1 VLVRLLSNAAKFTE
15 AGQITLRAWS
25 GDEQA
30 YVSVEDTGIGIPE
43 GERERIF
50 ARFEKG
56 AGDAERLS
64 GVGLGLALSK
74 EFVEMHGGQIWV
86 ESEVGEGSQFIFSIP
101 LYDAVVDSSMS
112 EQDTGGQA

>member
-1 VLVRLLSNAAKFTE
+1 
-15 AGQITLRAWS
+15 
-25 GDEQA
+25 
-30 YVSVEDTGIGIPE
+30 
-43 GERERIF
+43 
-50 ARFEKG
+50 
-56 AGDAERLS
+56 
-64 GVGLGLALSK
+64 LGLALSK